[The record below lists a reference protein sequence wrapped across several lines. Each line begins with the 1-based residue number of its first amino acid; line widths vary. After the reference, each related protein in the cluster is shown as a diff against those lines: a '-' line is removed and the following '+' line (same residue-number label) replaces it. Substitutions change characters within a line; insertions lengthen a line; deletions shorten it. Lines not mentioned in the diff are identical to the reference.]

1 MFFDMYPMCCGDL
14 NLQLPEGLILQKVFS
29 SVSVIQKK
37 IFLVQISCQISK
49 HYILYF

>member
-37 IFLVQISCQISK
+37 IIFSSNFLPN
-49 HYILYF
+49 F